1 LGDKKVVGVFVRFC
15 YSQFIPRCAV
25 IPFIGWIKK
34 HNNEFENAFVQIE
47 AFISYLN
54 ESCFRI
60 TDYEFHYSLYE
71 KVTFTCNM

>member
-1 LGDKKVVGVFVRFC
+1 MI
-15 YSQFIPRCAV
+15 QRCAV
-25 IPFIGWIKK
+25 IPFIGWIK

-54 ESCFRI
+54 ESCFTGI